1 MQHFS
6 TTKVNID
13 DTLIITSEDVLIEG
27 TVTGDL
33 IATASENRE
42 TPRRGYLQWAN
53 SVSNTKEARL
63 MFENWARRLRE
74 RLDEARSTQQGELQ

>member
-1 MQHFS
+1 M
-6 TTKVNID
+6 
-13 DTLIITSEDVLIEG
+13 TLRLDLYDS
-27 TVTGDL
+27 VTGDL
-33 IATASENRE
+33 IATAHENRE
-42 TPRRGYLQWAN
+42 APRRGYLQWAN